1 MAVKLGLLATAK
13 YGFSAH
19 LRTVEQDLK
28 EKKAQTAG
36 LARLQ
41 KWCGVRDRTE
51 QEARVKM
58 QEVLAKMADPPSSSH
73 AQDWEEDWVKALWAD
88 GFLDDARCAE
98 SYTRVHFEH
107 KRWGPLKIKAG
118 LRARGISSAVAEKAL
133 RTVPEAEWQDAANEL
148 IRRRATELEA
158 NRDRVLRWLL
168 QRGFTQS
175 MVWTAL
181 DSLES
186 DGES

>member
-1 MAVKLGLLATAK
+1 VVFEAAK
-13 YGFSAH
+13 YGHSAD
-19 LRTVEQDLK
+19 LRLVEQELK

-51 QEARVKM
+51 QEARTKIK
-58 QEVLAKMADPPSSSH
+58 EVLSKMSEPPAPSKGL
-73 AQDWEEDWVKALWAD
+73 DWEEDWVESLLQD

-98 SYTRVHFEH
+98 SYTRVHLEY

-118 LRARGISSAVAEKAL
+118 LRARGVSSAVAEAAL
-133 RTVPEAEWQDAANEL
+133 RTVPTGQWQDAANEL
-148 IRRRATELEA
+148 ARRRVAELEA
-158 NRDRVLRWLL
+158 NRDRVIRWLL

-175 MVWTAL
+175 TVWTAL
-181 DSLES
+181 DGLES
-186 DGES
+186 DSES

>member
-1 MAVKLGLLATAK
+1 M
-13 YGFSAH
+13 H

-51 QEARVKM
+51 QEARSKIKEIVSKM
-58 QEVLAKMADPPSSSH
+58 NEPPSAST
-73 AQDWEEDWVKALWAD
+73 ALDWEEDWVESLR
-88 GFLDDARCAE
+88 GEGYLDDARCAE
-98 SYTRVHFEH
+98 SYTRVHLEH

-118 LRARGISSAVAEKAL
+118 LRARGVSSTVAEAGL
-133 RTVPEAEWQDAANEL
+133 RTVPTGQWQDAADEL
-148 IRRRATELEA
+148 ARRRVAELEA
-158 NRDRVLRWLL
+158 NRDRVIRWLL
-168 QRGFTQS
+168 QRGFPQP

-181 DSLES
+181 DGLES

>member
-1 MAVKLGLLATAK
+1 M
-13 YGFSAH
+13 
-19 LRTVEQDLK
+19 EQDLK

-51 QEARVKM
+51 QEARTKIK
-58 QEVLAKMADPPSSSH
+58 EVLSKMSEPPAPSK
-73 AQDWEEDWVKALWAD
+73 ALDWEEDWVESLLKE

-98 SYTRVHFEH
+98 SYTRVHLEH

-118 LRARGISSAVAEKAL
+118 LRARGVSSAVAEGAL
-133 RTVPEAEWQDAANEL
+133 RTVPAGQWQDAADDL
-148 IRRRATELEA
+148 ARRRAVELEA
-158 NRDRVLRWLL
+158 NRDRVIRWLL
-168 QRGFTQS
+168 QRGFPQP

-181 DSLES
+181 DGLES
-186 DGES
+186 DSES